1 MPEIAFFIELKNNQ
15 TTIEGANLSLGNPGI
30 GGTQYLFLLTIKELN
45 HAYGNNYSI
54 LLTNT
59 HLEHVDSS
67 LCKDYVET
75 EEDAIRYCETHSIY
89 TLVFNSNVADKVD
102 RRIFNTSVGIIL
114 WAHNTLNAK
123 RQRIASEFE
132 SIKWIVCVSESQYK
146 NMSDTPCFGKC
157 TFINNI
163 IPAHFYENAKL
174 TDYSEEK
181 AVYVGSLMPQKG
193 VHNLLEIWQYVEKD
207 LPHAQLYIFGG
218 ANVWNSNVVLEK
230 NKVADKYYDRII
242 QKRLKK
248 LNHPENI
255 HFLGAKGWDHIDLY
269 ISSFRVGIVNPSHY
283 MRDETFC
290 LSAIE
295 METHGLPV
303 VSRQRD
309 DGLKTT
315 VINGKTGF
323 LEENDK
329 RIAERIIQIISNK
342 DISQQLG
349 RTGREYAKQFIAEK
363 TIDKWHELV
372 ERPYTKSPQRKW
384 AFCSKDAKMLRRDF
398 ILKLG
403 YLIKSGKIVDLLKK
417 KFKKGSLH

>member
-1 MPEIAFFIELKNNQ
+1 
-15 TTIEGANLSLGNPGI
+15 
-30 GGTQYLFLLTIKELN
+30 
-45 HAYGNNYSI
+45 
-54 LLTNT
+54 
-59 HLEHVDSS
+59 
-67 LCKDYVET
+67 
-75 EEDAIRYCETHSIY
+75 
-89 TLVFNSNVADKVD
+89 
-102 RRIFNTSVGIIL
+102 
-114 WAHNTLNAK
+114 
-123 RQRIASEFE
+123 
-132 SIKWIVCVSESQYK
+132 
-146 NMSDTPCFGKC
+146 MSDTPCFGKC